1 MGRNY
6 CDIWEGMLT
15 LWGLAARIALMR
27 NLSEIVDS
35 LERRIRKLLQEHNIL
50 KQKSQ
55 SLQDELTDL
64 QLENQRLRDH
74 LESSEKKIQTL
85 KAANALLGSNDY
97 KKETKLRING
107 LIREIDQCIVQLS
120 E

>member
-1 MGRNY
+1 
-6 CDIWEGMLT
+6 
-15 LWGLAARIALMR
+15 MR

-35 LERRIRKLLQEHNIL
+35 LERRIVKLLQEHKFL
-50 KQKSQ
+50 KQKNE

-64 QLENQRLRDH
+64 QLENKRLREH
-74 LESSEKKIQTL
+74 LEASDKKIQTL
-85 KAANALLGSNDY
+85 KAANALLGSNEY

>member
-1 MGRNY
+1 MR
-6 CDIWEGMLT
+6 DLT
-15 LWGLAARIALMR
+15 
-27 NLSEIVDS
+27 EIVET
-35 LERRIRKLLQEHNIL
+35 LENRIVNLLENHEALRQENSSLQEGLN
-50 KQKSQ
+50 Q
-55 SLQDELTDL
+55 LQTENKELREG
-64 QLENQRLRDH
+64 LEV
-74 LESSEKKIQTL
+74 SEKKIQSL